1 MTDQGPWKR
10 SAPHHHN
17 QHRDQP
23 PRRSPSSQTPPTPR
37 DDCPAKRSRSSGP
50 EQPTHGGSKHLSG
63 PDQPPSPTHYPPP
76 KQGFWNQS
84 YDKPGPRIHSDRRAS
99 STELQE
105 PNKSG
110 SGALSYRTRHSSPS
124 PVSQGPST
132 GGPKPS
138 SYSRPPP
145 PCRSSP
151 ADHTSVPYS
160 QHHHQHPSPPVPQH
174 SRQQRNPTNPPATEP
189 PHCNSSY
196 RDKSPN
202 TLNPSGLSSSAPNSD
217 TNGNQDRP
225 AYQRS
230 PVNGAGTPHRRGP
243 RTPSPSPTPPPL
255 SASLPGRDSGHPW
268 SEMKPSKSL
277 ETETSPSFKAS
288 QLSPHVHK
296 PTEHKDKERRAEKGE
311 EETREQTRRRRIE
324 KAERRGNRLK
334 IKNLKGLEVKDTVER
349 KKKHEERKAEKREE
363 ILHNRK
369 LGKAER
375 GSSKSSCKS
384 SLHQSDGPYS
394 RKTQSGSKVP
404 GQPSQI
410 PSTPSKHRHREKG
423 QTRGGTSDHHSSPN
437 ISKTILPGMHPTQH
451 ALSPHPT
458 KHKVSERGG
467 TPNKSNPKPHVNVS
481 PLPACPLPTTIDTN
495 KTNKASLQPTSPPT
509 PPKSSTGRA
518 LDSTPSMVSSKTPT
532 SPAEA
537 GSHGSVQ
544 AQQSQTETVAV
555 CPKVGVLSAPDL
567 QPAAGVGGVEEQGDN
582 PPASPPVLSWQGSPA
597 SALSDDEEAEVV
609 GVLRRPVLQP
619 SPTHSSS
626 LSPPHRDSVGVS
638 EKADVCQGRGN
649 DDLCHSDLAKLYG
662 LPETSSCVEEE
673 EEEDSSGDTSC
684 SSLPPCRPHLHQT
697 GVSDV
702 FKSLASFLGGQRYTY
717 RGGPFGRPPASSMGG
732 VKYSSSLA
740 MDPET
745 NCQDQQCPS
754 PTSDSSTP
762 PRLNTQSPTS
772 DRPSKHPPLDL
783 DKPQLSVGERTKQ
796 KHARLEEIQN
806 ERRKERSKVADG
818 HVTAGALRAELRL
831 TATHRVPAHS
841 KQERRLKEV
850 RRQTD
855 KKREQNRSDGR
866 RDGEARSKRRKQ
878 DHGVSNHHSSGGNDK
893 KKKDEKAEKKSTS
906 VSLSLSTPPTS
917 SPVKQLRERKSR
929 PIQGT
934 LQSKDTQGQRNKENS
949 EQGPKSTKT
958 KGERGSEPETKR
970 SPPASNKDTATVA
983 NAITSTITILPTP
996 ATPAPLARKTPCPL
1010 AAADFLKLKAL
1021 SMGPPKE
1028 LKVHLIKVESGDRET
1043 FIASEVEE
1051 RRIPLEEVSIKNT
1064 ASEVIRACKAAKVKG
1079 KFRESY
1085 LLPAFSVKPVLSTV
1099 SVIARE
1105 KLSPPTPSIYLES
1118 KRDAFSPVLLQFCT
1132 DHKNPVTV
1140 IRGLAGSLR
1149 LNLGLF
1155 STKSLVEANA
1165 EHAVEVR
1172 TQVQQPADENW
1183 DATGSAQTWPC
1194 ESSRSHTT
1202 IAKYA
1207 QYQASSFQESLQE
1220 EKDSEDE
1227 DEEEPVEKKMSS
1239 TDQSATPATVIPGKT
1254 NPTMGAGKCNP
1265 TGVAGKAASI
1275 PIANTLSP
1283 EAKSTGKIIK
1293 FGTNIDLSDPKRWK
1307 PQLQELLKL
1316 PAFMRVES
1324 NGNML
1329 SHVGHT
1335 ILGMNT
1341 VQLYMKVP
1349 GSRTPGHQENNN
1361 FCSVNI
1367 NIGPGDCE
1375 WFAVHEHYWEHI
1387 NNYCETHGVDYLTGS
1402 WWPVL
1407 EDLYRSSIPV
1417 YRFIQRPGDLV
1428 WINAGSIH
1436 WVQAVGW
1443 CNNIAWNVGPL
1454 NSYQYQVALERFEW
1468 NEVKKVKS
1476 IVPMIHVS
1484 WNVARTIKITDQET
1498 YKMVKHCLL
1507 QSIKHIQILRDQLVA
1522 AGKKISYQ
1530 SRVKDE
1536 PAYYCNECD
1545 VEVFDLLFVTS
1556 ESGSRKTYMVHCE
1569 DCARTVSKSPSL
1581 AGVVVLEQYRMEEL
1595 MRTYDSLCVTP
1606 TSISKLIEPITRE
1619 RMSLSRNGTLE
1630 KGVPQP
1636 SLLNGEEPLSPPASH
1651 LQHSGSVT
1659 SVPGSPAGTTV
1670 VVVPPPYSVTG
1681 SVAGGTSAPLELRG
1695 SLDCWACS
1703 VLVTAQNLIIAL
1715 VNGVLA
1721 SFVFGVIMTP
1731 ALVMVIFG
1739 FLCHSTVQPN
1749 GTSLYCSDL
1758 LDDGGCV
1765 ALLVVGFILVTPLLV
1780 LALAAYCRLARHLQ
1794 LGLCFIPYSRAVYKN
1809 LPASHHRRGGCCSQP
1824 GAAEGEGKGSVWV

>member
-1 MTDQGPWKR
+1 MYHPAEQYSGRNTRDPAGGPHRGTWAPINSRPWGPPNRYNGGITQSQHPNKMYNGRGDRPPFNAQGRGSQRDQRPAPRPWDQKEYESQSWHPDLPRSFQNHSRSQAGPRDPYSWDSYNSQSHRYGGPVQHHRPRDTPRDLGSPADRWTPSDRSRAFPGRMTDQGPWKR
-10 SAPHHHN
+10 LAPHHHN

-23 PRRSPSSQTPPTPR
+23 PRRSPPSPPPPTPR
-37 DDCPAKRSRSSGP
+37 EDCPAKRSRSSGP
-50 EQPTHGGSKHLSG
+50 EQAPLCGSKHLSG
-63 PDQPPSPTHYPPP
+63 TDQPPSPTRYPPP
-76 KQGFWNQS
+76 KQGFCNQS
-84 YDKPGPRIHSDRRAS
+84 YDRPGPRTHSDRRAS

-110 SGALSYRTRHSSPS
+110 SGVGSYRTHHSTPS
-124 PVSQGPST
+124 PVPQPPSAGQGSHPPSN
-132 GGPKPS
+132 P
-138 SYSRPPP
+138 RPPP
-145 PCRSSP
+145 ASRSSP

-160 QHHHQHPSPPVPQH
+160 QHHHQHRPSSPPVPRH
-174 SRQQRNPTNPPATEP
+174 SPPPPRSHRQQRDPASSQATEP
-189 PHCNSSY
+189 PHRNSSH
-196 RDKSPN
+196 RDGGST
-202 TLNPSGLSSSAPNSD
+202 TLNSSGLPGSTLTGEASANKD
-217 TNGNQDRP
+217 TPTN
-225 AYQRS
+225 QRS
-230 PVNGAGTPHRRGP
+230 PVNGTPRKRGP
-243 RTPSPSPTPPPL
+243 RTPSPSPTPPSL
-255 SASLPGRDSGHPW
+255 SASLPGPGPGPQG
-268 SEMKPSKSL
+268 SEVKPGRTSEAHASL
-277 ETETSPSFKAS
+277 S
-288 QLSPHVHK
+288 SPHDGPTVYSNTVKKPKLPPRGHK
-296 PTEHKDKERRAEKGE
+296 QTKHKDKERRADGGE
-311 EETREQTRRRRIE
+311 EETREQMRRMEERRRRKE

-334 IKNLKGLEVKDTVER
+334 IKNLKGVELKGTVER
-349 KKKHEERKAEKREE
+349 KKKKDEGRKAEKREE
-363 ILHNRK
+363 SLQDKK
-369 LGKAER
+369 LGKVEG
-375 GSSKSSCKS
+375 GSSKSPRKS
-384 SLHQSDGPYS
+384 SLHQSERPS
-394 RKTQSGSKVP
+394 HPKTQSGCEVP
-404 GQPSQI
+404 GQPCRTS
-410 PSTPSKHRHREKG
+410 STPSKHRHREKG
-423 QTRGGTSDHHSSPN
+423 QARGGTSHDHSSPN
-437 ISKTILPGMHPTQH
+437 TSETIPPAIHPSQPT
-451 ALSPHPT
+451 LSPHPS

-467 TPNKSNPKPHVNVS
+467 TPNKSNPKPNVKGS
-481 PLPACPLPTTIDTN
+481 PLPTCPSPSTTNISTS
-495 KTNKASLQPTSPPT
+495 KTSKTSLQPASPPT
-509 PPKSSTGRA
+509 HPKSSPGRR
-518 LDSTPSMVSSKTPT
+518 LDSTPSTLSSKAPT

-537 GSHGSVQ
+537 GSQESIR
-544 AQQSQTETVAV
+544 AQQSQTQTVAV
-555 CPKVGVLSAPDL
+555 SPEGGVLRAPDL
-567 QPAAGVGGVEEQGDN
+567 QPAAGVGSGEELGDN

-597 SALSDDEEAEVV
+597 SALSEEEEEEEL
-609 GVLRRPVLQP
+609 GVLQRPVLQP
-619 SPTHSSS
+619 SPTHSPSF
-626 LSPPHRDSVGVS
+626 SPLHGDSEGVS
-638 EKADVCQGRGN
+638 KKVEANQGRGN

-662 LPETSSCVEEE
+662 LPDTPNGVEDEDEE
-673 EEEDSSGDTSC
+673 GEDSSGDTSC

-702 FKSLASFLGGQRYTY
+702 FKSLASYLGGQRYTY

-732 VKYSSSLA
+732 VKYSSSLT

-754 PTSDSSTP
+754 PTTDSSTP
-762 PRLNTQSPTS
+762 PRLTTQSPTHSTS
-772 DRPSKHPPLDL
+772 DTPSKPHPPLDL

-796 KHARLEEIQN
+796 KHARLVEIQN
-806 ERRKERSKVADG
+806 ERKKERSKGADSE
-818 HVTAGALRAELRL
+818 VTAGSLRAELRL
-831 TATHRVPAHS
+831 TTTHRLSANN
-841 KQERRLKEV
+841 KQDRGLKEV

-855 KKREQNRSDGR
+855 RKREQNSSDGR

-878 DHGVSNHHSSGGNDK
+878 DHSISNHHSSGGNDK
-893 KKKDEKAEKKSTS
+893 KKTEEKSDDKCTS
-906 VSLSLSTPPTS
+906 VSLPSSTPPHS
-917 SPVKQLRERKSR
+917 SPAKQLRDRKSR
-929 PIQGT
+929 QIQGNI
-934 LQSKDTQGQRNKENS
+934 QSKDIQRQRNKENS
-949 EQGPKSTKT
+949 EQGSQSTKT
-958 KGERGSEPETKR
+958 KGERSSEPETKR
-970 SPPASNKDTATVA
+970 STPAGNKDAASVTNSTSSTV
-983 NAITSTITILPTP
+983 STLPTP
-996 ATPAPLARKTPCPL
+996 TPPAPTVRRTPCPL

-1085 LLPAFSVKPVLSTV
+1085 LLPAFSVKPVLSTITP
-1099 SVIARE
+1099 IARE

-1183 DATGSAQTWPC
+1183 DATGSVQTWPC

-1202 IAKYA
+1202 ITKYA

-1227 DEEEPVEKKMSS
+1227 DEEEQEEKKMPSS
-1239 TDQSATPATVIPGKT
+1239 DQSANPTTVISKT
-1254 NPTMGAGKCNP
+1254 SPTMVTSKCNP
-1265 TGVAGKAASI
+1265 TGVASKVGPI

-1387 NNYCETHGVDYLTGS
+1387 NNFCEMHGVDYLTGS

-1407 EDLYRSSIPV
+1407 EDLYRTNIPV

-1454 NSYQYQVALERFEW
+1454 NSYQYQLALERFEW

-1581 AGVVVLEQYRMEEL
+1581 AGVVVLEQYRMEDL

-1606 TSISKLIEPITRE
+1606 TPCSK
-1619 RMSLSRNGTLE
+1619 
-1630 KGVPQP
+1630 
-1636 SLLNGEEPLSPPASH
+1636 
-1651 LQHSGSVT
+1651 
-1659 SVPGSPAGTTV
+1659 
-1670 VVVPPPYSVTG
+1670 
-1681 SVAGGTSAPLELRG
+1681 
-1695 SLDCWACS
+1695 
-1703 VLVTAQNLIIAL
+1703 
-1715 VNGVLA
+1715 
-1721 SFVFGVIMTP
+1721 
-1731 ALVMVIFG
+1731 
-1739 FLCHSTVQPN
+1739 
-1749 GTSLYCSDL
+1749 
-1758 LDDGGCV
+1758 
-1765 ALLVVGFILVTPLLV
+1765 
-1780 LALAAYCRLARHLQ
+1780 
-1794 LGLCFIPYSRAVYKN
+1794 
-1809 LPASHHRRGGCCSQP
+1809 
-1824 GAAEGEGKGSVWV
+1824 